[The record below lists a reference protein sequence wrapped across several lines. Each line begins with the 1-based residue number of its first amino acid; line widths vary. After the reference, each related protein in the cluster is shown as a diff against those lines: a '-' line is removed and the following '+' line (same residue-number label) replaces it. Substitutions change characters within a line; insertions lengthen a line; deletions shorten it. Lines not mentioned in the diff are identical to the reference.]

1 MSTYTSSWSAFN
13 DDEEEE
19 DENFITDGD
28 ETRFNNKDSILFVID
43 CSPSMLEPD
52 AEGEIPFESAIK
64 CVSSVLK
71 NKIISSESDLIGVL
85 FYGTEKKL
93 NSTDFEHIYVL
104 QDLDVPDARR
114 IKDVENIV
122 SGETKFDDF
131 GSTNE
136 EFPLG
141 DVFWTCIN
149 MFSASAQK
157 VGSKRIFLFTNEDN
171 PHAANPRLRDAATT
185 RARDLNEVGIRIELF
200 NIDRPD
206 QRFDFDAFYKVQ
218 QSPILPPQP
227 HPRSRLTQPFFS
239 LLPQDII
246 ERDEEENGDE
256 EEESPTPSGPP
267 ESSRKLTELMVKV
280 RRKEVRK
287 RSLFRLPF
295 QISEGLTMGVKGYTL
310 LRHQLRGIFRQVYMK
325 GERVR
330 EVTAVTSWICSDTTQ
345 YLLPTDL
352 KFYYPY
358 GGEKV
363 VFTKEELAEIKNFG
377 DPGFTLIG
385 FKPTS
390 ALQIYHNL
398 SHPLFIYPDE
408 LAYSGSTRVF
418 AALLK
423 KMLELDRIAI
433 CSMIR
438 RINTA
443 PRMVA
448 LLPQAE
454 VFGDDGGQEKPAGFH
469 VITLPYA
476 DDIRDLPT
484 KKTPEGRF
492 GVLVSRIFSSRLTMP
507 PPLSAHPPRSRRGAD
522 RGRQEYDREA
532 KHPRW
537 ISARELRESCPAAP
551 LREPS
556 DENVPDKTLPKVETI
571 HKRVGKL
578 VQVFKE
584 KVWKNEPP
592 RASVSSVG
600 AGKKRKAS
608 DEGESGKAKKG
619 KAAADTGSL
628 DMKALV
634 AQGKVS
640 KCTVPQLKEWLTTVG
655 VKPQGLKADL
665 VALVETYFAE
675 K

>member
-1 MSTYTSSWSAFN
+1 
-13 DDEEEE
+13 
-19 DENFITDGD
+19 
-28 ETRFNNKDSILFVID
+28 
-43 CSPSMLEPD
+43 
-52 AEGEIPFESAIK
+52 
-64 CVSSVLK
+64 
-71 NKIISSESDLIGVL
+71 
-85 FYGTEKKL
+85 
-93 NSTDFEHIYVL
+93 
-104 QDLDVPDARR
+104 
-114 IKDVENIV
+114 
-122 SGETKFDDF
+122 
-131 GSTNE
+131 
-136 EFPLG
+136 
-141 DVFWTCIN
+141 

-484 KKTPEGRF
+484 KKTPEADEEQIEAAKNMIEK
-492 GVLVSRIFSSRLTMP
+492 LNI
-507 PPLSAHPPRSRRGAD
+507 RGGY
-522 RGRQEYDREA
+522 RPENYEN
-532 KHPRW
+532 
-537 ISARELRESCPAAP
+537 PALQRHYAS
-551 LREPS
+551 LQVIALEQDI